1 MLKLGRD
8 NQPLLFQEQ
17 KRRPK
22 WMMPYIST
30 GEKSGTSPV
39 WCLYFLLGSFEKVKY
54 AIDKKNKLGKS
65 YWVCFS
71 TPPSKKKWLETD
83 GDHEQAWGWG
93 GASNGVG
100 LVVASDSWT
109 PWTVAC
115 QAHPSVGFPRQEY
128 WIGLPFP
135 SAGDLPNG
143 VRKHEVFGKV
153 IGLVWKFVEQ
163 YFTAWEWN

>member
-71 TPPSKKKWLETD
+71 TPPSKKKMTRNRWRPWT
-83 GDHEQAWGWG
+83 
-93 GASNGVG
+93 SMGVG
-100 LVVASDSWT
+100 GCFQWSWFSCCIQLLDAVDCSLPGSSICGISQARILDWVAISFCRGSSQW
-109 PWTVAC
+109 
-115 QAHPSVGFPRQEY
+115 S
-128 WIGLPFP
+128 
-135 SAGDLPNG
+135 
-143 VRKHEVFGKV
+143 
-153 IGLVWKFVEQ
+153 
-163 YFTAWEWN
+163 